1 MNKAEVLQGAINL
14 PFVSTT
20 KQEKTDT
27 KHQKTQ
33 DQLKKSNSKENNFS
47 QVKMDSV
54 SLHTSLQH
62 HP

>member
-27 KHQKTQ
+27 KHQKTL
-33 DQLKKSNSKENNFS
+33 DQLKKKVTKKKIIFH
-47 QVKMDSV
+47 K
-54 SLHTSLQH
+54 
-62 HP
+62 